1 MTKNIISKSIR
12 SVEKFL
18 EQTGKIWAGYEHKPF
33 PNSQATKELTT
44 FIRPESIGTAYS
56 QAATLIEV
64 AADYAF
70 ALKST
75 LTEPAQTIAPWTC
88 VRGCLEA
95 SSLSMWLFDTNINAK
110 ERVQRSLAFRYE
122 GLDQQAKLAETTKA
136 MVNPKDIYKR
146 IDQIEQLAQELGY
159 PRVLSK
165 KNKRIGVGQEMPS
178 VTKIVTKM
186 LNKEKNYRL
195 LSGMV
200 HAHPWALQHFGFI
213 QTHSDQMIFEN
224 VKGAYFE
231 KHISLDSINFLCIET
246 IQCMFE
252 ALKMN
257 FELFGWDIKPI
268 ALATKSAIDQIQIN

>member
-1 MTKNIISKSIR
+1 MTKNAISKSIS
-12 SVEKFL
+12 SVDGFL
-18 EQTGKIWAGYEHKPF
+18 EQTGKVWAEYEHKPF
-33 PNSQATKELTT
+33 PNSIAAKELSS

-75 LTEPAQTIAPWTC
+75 LTEPAQSIAPWTC

-95 SSLSMWLFDTNINAK
+95 ASLSMWLFDTKIDAK
-110 ERVQRSLAFRYE
+110 ERVKRSLAFRYE
-122 GLDQQAKLAETTKA
+122 GLDQQAKLAETTKGK
-136 MVNPKDIYKR
+136 VDPKDIRQR

-159 PRVLSK
+159 PRVLNK
-165 KNKRIGVGQEMPS
+165 RNKRIGVGQEMPS
-178 VTKIVTKM
+178 ITKIVTEM
-186 LNKEKNYRL
+186 LNKEQNYRL

-231 KHISLDSINFLCIET
+231 KHISLDSTNFLCIET
-246 IQCMFE
+246 IQCLFE

-257 FELFGWDIKPI
+257 FDLFGWDIKPI
-268 ALATKSAIDQIQIN
+268 ALATKSAVDQIQFE

>member
-1 MTKNIISKSIR
+1 MTKNAIAKSIT

-18 EQTGKIWAGYEHKPF
+18 EQTGKVWAGYEHKPF
-33 PNSQATKELTT
+33 PNSQASKELSS
-44 FIRPESIGTAYS
+44 FARPESIGTAYS

-75 LTEPAQTIAPWTC
+75 LTEPAQSIAPWTC

-95 SSLSMWLFDTNINAK
+95 TSLSMWLFDIKINAS

-122 GLDQQAKLAETTKA
+122 GLEQQAKLAETTKGI
-136 MVNPKDIYKR
+136 VDSKDIQKR
-146 IDQIEQLAQELGY
+146 IDQIEQVAQNLGF
-159 PRVLSK
+159 PRVLDK
-165 KNKRIGVGQEMPS
+165 NNKRIGVGQKMPT
-178 VTKIVTKM
+178 VTKVVIEM
-186 LNKEKNYRL
+186 LNKEQNYRL
-195 LSGMV
+195 LSAMV

-213 QTHSDQMIFEN
+213 QTHTDQMIFEN

-231 KHISLDSINFLCIET
+231 KHISLDSINFLCVET
-246 IQCMFE
+246 IQCIFE

-257 FELFGWDIKPI
+257 FQLFGWDIKPI
-268 ALATKSAIDQIQIN
+268 ALATKTAIDQIHID